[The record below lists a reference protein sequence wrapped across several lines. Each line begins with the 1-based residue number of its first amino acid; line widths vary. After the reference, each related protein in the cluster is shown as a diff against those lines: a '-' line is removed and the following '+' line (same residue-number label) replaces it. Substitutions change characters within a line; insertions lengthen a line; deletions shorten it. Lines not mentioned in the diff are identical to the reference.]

1 MTDRPQAVSIDT
13 TTDEGTMLTNTN
25 NVADFAGTDV
35 LVVDDEPM
43 VRDFVA
49 KVLRRNGFTCRTAS
63 DAGEAVAAV
72 MDCPPALVITDMRM
86 PGKDG
91 SWLQGE
97 LGKRWPEMPVIM
109 LTAVSEAKQAVKC
122 LHAGARDYLV
132 KPIDIDELLI
142 SVRRALE
149 RAQPIE
155 RAQRQQRELED
166 TVRNRTALL
175 RGALD
180 TSETAY
186 QDTLGDVVNRQRTP
200 DKSSPGRASLP
211 ASTTTGG
218 GLLPHFDREAL
229 GSDEAI
235 ELASLRIARKL
246 IAEGRSHVDVA
257 AAIGENLVR
266 RGTVLGASLWTK
278 RSNDG
283 GVEAVIALGAAG
295 GPSGLVLSRR
305 AVSSIETQSEEEE
318 DAASVSAPIVV
329 RGVPEGAFQLTW
341 PGALQKHM
349 YVLTE
354 WLALILAASF
364 PRENPDRG

>member
-1 MTDRPQAVSIDT
+1 
-13 TTDEGTMLTNTN
+13 MLTNTN
-25 NVADFAGTDV
+25 NVADVAGADV

-91 SWLQGE
+91 SWLQRE

-122 LHAGARDYLV
+122 LQAGAHDYLV

-142 SVRRALE
+142 SVRRAFERAQLE
-149 RAQPIE
+149 RARRQPC
-155 RAQRQQRELED
+155 ELED
-166 TVRNRTALL
+166 TVRNRTALPS
-175 RGALD
+175 GSPDA
-180 TSETAY
+180 SENAY
-186 QDTLGDVVNRQRTP
+186 RDTLGDVVNRQRTP

-211 ASTTTGG
+211 ASTTTGD
-218 GLLPHFDREAL
+218 GLLPPFDREVL
-229 GSDEAI
+229 GSEEAI
-235 ELASLRIARKL
+235 ELLSPRIAGKL
-246 IAEGRSHVDVA
+246 IAEGRSHFDIA
-257 AAIGENLVR
+257 AAIGEDLVR

-278 RSNDG
+278 RSNEG
-283 GVEAVIALGAAG
+283 GMEAVISLGAAG
-295 GPSGLVLSRR
+295 GPSGLTLSRR
-305 AVSSIETQSEEEE
+305 AVSSIETQSEQEEG
-318 DAASVSAPIVV
+318 AASVAAPIVV

-349 YVLTE
+349 YILTE
-354 WLALILAASF
+354 RLALILAESLSRENDA
-364 PRENPDRG
+364 RENPDRG